1 MEITGLLSRAVQNVT
16 QTRSLTMQWQSTVMC
31 VTGECNEKWLYMN
44 VSLSTR
50 HPYNCDKTLPPI
62 MLMWKER
69 EKNTLEQHPT
79 LSCYRA
85 TTKSLCSPT
94 RQLKFPKGFPRI
106 LNAALALALA
116 WESAKSTVARGPI
129 RVHLAKQ
136 PLRSWSTTGNVS
148 RNGPSIWS
156 CVSAITQNVC
166 QSAFRHNKAVG
177 KERNPCTGTEEKNN
191 SDPFSFSVKR
201 G

>member
-1 MEITGLLSRAVQNVT
+1 MIKLS
-16 QTRSLTMQWQSTVMC
+16 
-31 VTGECNEKWLYMN
+31 
-44 VSLSTR
+44 
-50 HPYNCDKTLPPI
+50 PI

-85 TTKSLCSPT
+85 PTKSLCSPT

-106 LNAALALALA
+106 LNAALALLLA
-116 WESAKSTVARGPI
+116 WESAKSTVARRPTRI
-129 RVHLAKQ
+129 HLAKQ

-148 RNGPSIWS
+148 RNGPSRWS

-177 KERNPCTGTEEKNN
+177 KERNPCTGTERKRTIAIRFLFLLRE
-191 SDPFSFSVKR
+191 VKDTTELCC
-201 G
+201 